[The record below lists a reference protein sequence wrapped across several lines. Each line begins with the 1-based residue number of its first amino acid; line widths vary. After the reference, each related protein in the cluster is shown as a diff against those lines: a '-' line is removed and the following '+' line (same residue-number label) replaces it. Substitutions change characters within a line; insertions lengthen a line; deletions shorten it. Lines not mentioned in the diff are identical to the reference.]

1 MEKSFEKKKHQDLT
15 FHLSIGVDGERFLF
29 GYVLAHSGSISSLHV
44 LVELSYIFWNQ

>member
-1 MEKSFEKKKHQDLT
+1 MEKSFEKKKYQDLT